1 MRYSWP
7 SDTKFQKVL
16 LDVDDR
22 SCIECGRF
30 MQVCDNRDHRVFSLE
45 GPLHLVNRLVHCPD
59 KNCPGHRRT
68 VSPSAEYQIT
78 MPRWSIDWQVFAWI
92 GQRRF
97 SRHWSVSQI
106 RHELVDSYDI
116 TISDDTI
123 ERVIYRYQTM
133 LAARHQDPTL
143 LAEDYHDIQDLVLSI
158 DGLQPE
164 KGHETL
170 YVVRELR
177 GKRVWFAESLI
188 SSSEAEVRRLVVQ
201 AKQWAKDLGKPVV
214 LWVSDK
220 QDAFVKCIRE
230 EFEGVPHRYCDNHF
244 LRDAAKPVLEAD
256 SHAKVKMRRK
266 VRGLRQVER
275 KVLERNTA
283 VGKNTPEGV
292 ISGQAATSTLTGF
305 GTTQT
310 PTVEAPGDTAE
321 GSSMPEADSVVLDYC
336 TAVRGILNSS
346 QGGPLNPSGCRMA
359 EGLRQ
364 VRSSIQRNLDAK
376 KGASQKKG

>member
-1 MRYSWP
+1 MVHYLCE
-7 SDTKFQKVL
+7 Q
-16 LDVDDR
+16 
-22 SCIECGRF
+22 
-30 MQVCDNRDHRVFSLE
+30 VFSLE

-59 KNCPGHRRT
+59 KNCPGHHRT
-68 VSPSAEYQIT
+68 VSPNAEYQIT

-97 SRHWSVSQI
+97 SRHWSVAQI
-106 RHELVDSYDI
+106 RNELVDSYEI

-133 LAARHQDPTL
+133 LAARHQDPKL
-143 LAEDYHDIQDLVLSI
+143 LAEEYHDVKDLVLSI

-177 GKRVWFAESLI
+177 CKRVWFAESLI
-188 SSSEAEVRRLVVQ
+188 SSSEAEVRRLIVH
-201 AKQWAKDLGKPVV
+201 AKQWAEQLGKPVV
-214 LWVSDK
+214 LWISDK

-256 SHAKVKMRRK
+256 SQAKVKMRKK

-275 KVLERNTA
+275 KVLVKNAA
-283 VGKNTPEGV
+283 VDKNTPEV
-292 ISGQAATSTLTGF
+292 VMSGQAAASTQTGLE
-305 GTTQT
+305 TTQN
-310 PTVEAPGDTAE
+310 PTIDAHRDAFETE
-321 GSSMPEADSVVLDYC
+321 GSPILYWFSVKRTLSPY
-336 TAVRGILNSS
+336 G
-346 QGGPLNPSGCRMA
+346 
-359 EGLRQ
+359 
-364 VRSSIQRNLDAK
+364 
-376 KGASQKKG
+376 

>member
-7 SDTKFQKVL
+7 SDTNFRKRI
-16 LDVDDR
+16 LDVEDR
-22 SCIECGRF
+22 SCAECGRF
-30 MQVCDNRDHRVFSLE
+30 MHVCDNRDHRVFTLE

-59 KNCPGHRRT
+59 KNCPGHHQT
-68 VSPSAEYQIT
+68 VSPNAEYQTT
-78 MPRWSIDWQVFAWI
+78 MPRWSIDWQVFTWI

-106 RHELVDSYDI
+106 RNELVDSYEI

-133 LAARHQDPTL
+133 LASRHQDPKL
-143 LAEDYHDIQDLVLSI
+143 LAEEYHDVKDLVLSI

-177 GKRVWFAESLI
+177 CKRVWFAESLI
-188 SSSEAEVRRLVVQ
+188 SSSEAEVRRLLVQ
-201 AKQWAKDLGKPVV
+201 AKQWAHDLGKPVV

-230 EFEGVPHRYCDNHF
+230 EFKGVPHRYCDNHF

-256 SHAKVKMRRK
+256 SRAKVKMRKK

-275 KVLERNTA
+275 KVLE
-283 VGKNTPEGV
+283 KNTTV
-292 ISGQAATSTLTGF
+292 DKNDAFAT
-305 GTTQT
+305 
-310 PTVEAPGDTAE
+310 E
-321 GSSMPEADSVVLDYC
+321 GSLMPEADRVVLDYC
-336 TAVRGILNSS
+336 TAVRGILNSN
-346 QGGPLNPSGCRMA
+346 QGGPLHPAGCRMA

-364 VRSSIQRNLDAK
+364 VHNSIQRNLDAK
-376 KGASQKKG
+376 KGALQRTV

>member
-7 SDTKFQKVL
+7 SDTKFRKL
-16 LDVDDR
+16 MLDVEDR
-22 SCIECGRF
+22 SCTECGRF
-30 MQVCDNRDHRVFSLE
+30 MHVCDNRDHRVFSLE

-59 KNCPGHRRT
+59 KNCPGHHRT
-68 VSPSAEYQIT
+68 VSPDAEYQIT
-78 MPRWSIDWQVFAWI
+78 MPRWSIDWQVFSWI

-106 RHELVDSYDI
+106 RNELVDSYDI

-133 LAARHQDPTL
+133 LAARHQDPKL
-143 LAEDYHDIQDLVLSI
+143 LAEEYHDVKDLVLSI

-177 GKRVWFAESLI
+177 CKRVWFAESLI
-188 SSSEAEVRRLVVQ
+188 SSSEAEVRRLLVR

-220 QDAFVKCIRE
+220 QEAFVKCIRE
-230 EFEGVPHRYCDNHF
+230 QFEGVPHRYCDNHF

-256 SHAKVKMRRK
+256 SKAKVKMRRK

-275 KVLERNTA
+275 KVLEKNTTVDKNTA
-283 VGKNTPEGV
+283 EVV
-292 ISGQAATSTLTGF
+292 ISGQAAASAQTGLE
-305 GTTQT
+305 TTQN
-310 PTVEAPGDTAE
+310 PDME
-321 GSSMPEADSVVLDYC
+321 
-336 TAVRGILNSS
+336 R
-346 QGGPLNPSGCRMA
+346 PLSNIIFPF
-359 EGLRQ
+359 LFHYFF
-364 VRSSIQRNLDAK
+364 DA
-376 KGASQKKG
+376 